1 MTDREPISAQAL
13 VALRA
18 GDPAAMAE
26 LCFRRGAS
34 VLGFCTAAC
43 GPELAPRA
51 AAEAFARFRA
61 VVAAAEDPSDLDA
74 DELLLGATRHAA
86 ASLAPVPAPGSEGR
100 RLGGGR
106 RRGSEVHAVVPVLLA
121 ARAAGSLGAADQ
133 DRLARHLKRCSA
145 CRDIEA
151 RFTDAERHY
160 DTPDAGPPP
169 PELVGALVTSMA
181 AAVPVATAVGAP
193 DPSPGEDSGSPGDPG
208 SDGADAEHGLDP
220 AGGHDEP
227 TDLRAGTIVAAPVQD
242 EADAPGDDGWTDEY
256 ELAQFEELHQ
266 DDDPELTAVHPAVAG
281 VVAVGPDPEL
291 DHILDDRRDEE
302 DGELEDDRAAPIA
315 IRGHPEATA
324 PATAA
329 MGRRFGRPLAILLPL
344 GVVVLGV
351 VAAMAIAGVFGG
363 DDTQPPKSE
372 LASPPPASVR
382 APVTTP
388 LPSGNPR
395 TARTPAK
402 KRKKRTR
409 RSAAV
414 ATTPAA
420 TATIP
425 GSTPDASATP
435 RATTPGAPV
444 QTQRVPAP
452 DPTPAP
458 RRTPAPTKTAPQSA
472 TKVPGGNGSSD
483 PEPATQTT
491 PTFEPA
497 APTP

>member
-1 MTDREPISAQAL
+1 MADREPISAQAL

-26 LCFRRGAS
+26 LCFRRGGS
-34 VLGFCTAAC
+34 VLAFCTAAC

-51 AAEAFARFRA
+51 AAEAFARLRA
-61 VVAAAEDPSDLDA
+61 AVAAAEDPNDLDA
-74 DELLLGATRHAA
+74 DQLLLGATRHAA

-100 RLGGGR
+100 RLRGAR
-106 RRGSEVHAVVPVLLA
+106 RRGGEVHAVVPVLLA
-121 ARAAGSLGAADQ
+121 ARAAGGLGAADQ

-151 RFTDAERHY
+151 RFAEAERHY
-160 DTPDAGPPP
+160 ATPDAGPPP

-181 AAVPVATAVGAP
+181 AAVPVATAVGE
-193 DPSPGEDSGSPGDPG
+193 PSPGEDAGFPDDPG
-208 SDGADAEHGLDP
+208 SDGADEGHGLDP
-220 AGGHDEP
+220 ARLDEHES
-227 TDLRAGTIVAAPVQD
+227 TDLRAETMVAAPAQD
-242 EADAPGDDGWTDEY
+242 GSEARDDDGWTDEY

-266 DDDPELTAVHPAVAG
+266 DDDPELTAVHPAAAG

-291 DHILDDRRDEE
+291 DHILDDRHDEE

-329 MGRRFGRPLAILLPL
+329 IGRRFGRPLAILLPL

-351 VAAMAIAGVFGG
+351 AAAMAIAGVFGG

-420 TATIP
+420 TATVP
-425 GSTPDASATP
+425 STTPDASTTP
-435 RATTPGAPV
+435 RAATPVAPV
-444 QTQRVPAP
+444 QTQRVPTP

-458 RRTPAPTKTAPQSA
+458 RTTPAPTKTAPQSA

-491 PTFEPA
+491 PTFQPA
-497 APTP
+497 APAP